1 MDLQKII
8 SGKGNVQ
15 FLHRGYRLHFS
26 LTQYVNRH
34 YFFCVRDDCK
44 ARMGIQGELDGDYEL
59 IFHRLDAHNH
69 DPDVAANLVAATL
82 SDLRASVRADP
93 NVPLQ
98 RLYKEICAKTLT
110 LAEESIKQELETK
123 LPSYN

>member
-26 LTQYVNRH
+26 MTQYVNRH

-44 ARMGIQGELDGDYEL
+44 ARMGIQGDLDGDFKL
-59 IFHRLDAHNH
+59 IFHKLDLHNH
-69 DPDVAANLVAATL
+69 EPDVVANLVAATL
-82 SDLRASVRADP
+82 SDFRAAVRADP
-93 NVPLQ
+93 NVPIRRQ
-98 RLYKEICAKTLT
+98 YKEICAKALT
-110 LAEESIKQELETK
+110 SADESIKKDL
-123 LPSYN
+123 